1 MHDLMNLWILMLLYL
16 VLVFKV
22 VSNQVTVAETNVP
35 TLLDSGTTISYFP
48 QNLLDLIASSL
59 DAFYSCQ
66 HGDYIMRCVSEN
78 DLTVL
83 VFDFG
88 GFYITVTLVDFQ
100 SKTTYSH
107 CLLLMGKQ
115 SNKIILGD
123 VFL

>member
-1 MHDLMNLWILMLLYL
+1 MLLYL

-22 VSNQVTVAETNVP
+22 VSKQVTVAETNVP

-48 QNLLDLIASSL
+48 QDLLDSIVSSL
-59 DAFYSCQ
+59 GAFYSRQ
-66 HGDYIMRCVSEN
+66 HGHYIMRCVSEK
-78 DLTVL
+78 DSTVL

-88 GFYITVTLVDFQ
+88 GFYITVTLADFQ
-100 SKTTYSH
+100 FKTTNSH